1 MGKPVDDERTVADV
15 RGVHASRALTD
26 EEATR
31 VDAPRPIDSQA
42 IPTVVA
48 GAVQV
53 PALRELRARDKERL
67 APPVPSPP
75 GPLPIPSAPT
85 DPGAPPVFAASA
97 PTQPNAIIT
106 DEEATRLAPK
116 EAKKRP
122 RPGPPLVNRP
132 GARQAL
138 ARIKRLTM
146 EISAVSVSSP
156 SPLRRRTSR
165 LVIALFVGLGLVLL
179 TQLVL
184 AFSHNN
190 AELARPLGPQKAE
203 PGFFDRLML
212 KE

>member
-1 MGKPVDDERTVADV
+1 MADAK
-15 RGVHASRALTD
+15 GVHASRALTD

-48 GAVQV
+48 GAAVV

-67 APPVPSPP
+67 APPVPS
-75 GPLPIPSAPT
+75 APT
-85 DPGAPPVFAASA
+85 DPGAPPMFAASA

-122 RPGPPLVNRP
+122 RPGPPLVSRP
-132 GARQAL
+132 GARQAI

-156 SPLRRRTSR
+156 SPRRRRTSR
-165 LVIALFVGLGLVLL
+165 LVIALFLGLGLVLVV
-179 TQLVL
+179 QLVL
-184 AFSHNN
+184 AFTHNN